1 MRGWVKRETE
11 SERECVCVRCAWR
24 SDRLREREGEKANT
38 KKKKKKRIFYSR
50 ESKLLYFNNG
60 GADIRFKR
68 VVGG

>member
-1 MRGWVKRETE
+1 M
-11 SERECVCVRCAWR
+11 
-24 SDRLREREGEKANT
+24 REREGEKANT
-38 KKKKKKRIFYSR
+38 KRKEKRIFYSR

>member
-1 MRGWVKRETE
+1 MRE
-11 SERECVCVRCAWR
+11 SVCVRCAWR

-38 KKKKKKRIFYSR
+38 KKKKKRIFYSR

-60 GADIRFKR
+60 GVDIQFKR